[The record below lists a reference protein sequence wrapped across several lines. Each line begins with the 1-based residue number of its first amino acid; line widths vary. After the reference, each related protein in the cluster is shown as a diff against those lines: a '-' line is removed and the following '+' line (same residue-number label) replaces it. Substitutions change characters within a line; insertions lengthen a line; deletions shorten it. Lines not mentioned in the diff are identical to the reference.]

1 MNTKCFEKTI
11 AAVSTPQGEGG
22 IGVIRISGERAIE
35 IADMAFRSFSGD
47 KIADLKGYTALYGR
61 VFEGEEP
68 LDEAVA
74 LLFRAPKSYTGEDV
88 VEISVHGGRF
98 IVNAALRAIFACG
111 AAPAD
116 RGEFSKRAYLNGK
129 LDLASAE
136 AIMGL
141 ISSENAASLKISRAA
156 KSGRLSR
163 EIEGVVERLLETAA
177 SLSAYADY
185 PDEEIEGLDFENFS
199 RLLGDCG
206 NKISSLVSNYDAGR
220 VIREGIDCA
229 IVGKPNVGKSTL
241 MNLLSGCERSIV
253 TDVAGTT
260 RDIIE
265 ETVKLGD
272 IVLRLADTA
281 GIHDTDDTVE
291 AVGVSRAR
299 EKIENAGLIF
309 AVFDASKPLDSEDLA
324 LLRSVEDK
332 NVIVILNKTDMGIA
346 VDRLKFGNFE
356 TVETCAKSGEGI
368 EMLEKAVLRAS
379 KTKSLDPDTAV
390 LVSERQRSCAV
401 RAERAVNE
409 ALEALRSGITLD
421 AVGVLL
427 DDALAA
433 LLELTGRRV
442 TNEVSDEVFR
452 RFCVGK

>member
-1 MNTKCFEKTI
+1 MSVRNFEKTI

-35 IADMAFRSFSGD
+35 IADMAFRSFSGE
-47 KIADLKGYTALYGR
+47 KIAELAGYSAIYGR
-61 VFEGEEP
+61 IFDGEEP

-74 LLFRAPKSYTGEDV
+74 LLFRAPHSFTGEDV
-88 VEISVHGGRF
+88 VELSVHGGRF
-98 IVNAALRAIFACG
+98 IVNAALRAVFACG
-111 AAPAD
+111 AVPAD

-136 AIMGL
+136 GIMGI
-141 ISSENAASLKISRAA
+141 ISAENAASLRISRAA
-156 KSGRLSR
+156 TSGRLSR
-163 EIEGVVERLLETAA
+163 EIEEGIERLLETAA

-185 PDEEIEGLDFENFS
+185 PDEEIEGLDFESFS
-199 RLLGDCG
+199 RLLKDC
-206 NKISSLVSNYDAGR
+206 SARLSRLVLNYDAGK

-265 ETVKLGD
+265 ETVRIGD

-281 GIHDTDDTVE
+281 GIHDTSDTVE
-291 AVGVSRAR
+291 AVGVERAR
-299 EKIENAGLIF
+299 ERIENAGLIF
-309 AVFDASKPLDSEDLA
+309 AVFDASRQLDCEDFQ
-324 LLRSVEDK
+324 LLQSLEGK
-332 NVIVILNKTDMGIA
+332 NVIVILNKADMGMVA
-346 VDRLKFGNFE
+346 DKSNFGE
-356 TVETCAKSGEGI
+356 HILVETCAKSGEG
-368 EMLEKAVLRAS
+368 LEQLQRAVLEVSRVS
-379 KTKSLDPDTAV
+379 CLDQDTAV

-401 RAERAVNE
+401 RARSAVDE
-409 ALEALRSGITLD
+409 ALSALQSGITLD
-421 AVGVLL
+421 AVGVLI